1 MFIFY
6 KNNDIERNR
15 KVDTNMTIQINKAE
29 IVKTL
34 QLLTK
39 NKPGAVVEIRLLPRK
54 GKGIVAGY
62 FDSYSFNS
70 VPDKLNHYL
79 NRGEYNCYVTMN
91 ALHDGLLSRYYRR
104 FEQYPLTTTTD
115 SEVLSYHWI
124 MMDFDPVRPAG
135 INATAEE
142 QQSAVLLAA
151 VVKEYCLKELDMDE
165 PIECISGN
173 GVHHLYPFDMPVNA
187 ESISIVKNLLIDLAK
202 RFNNERCTV
211 DTTNFNPSRI
221 TKLYGTVA
229 GKGDNTPS
237 RPHRLAEIK
246 VVPTALEVNHE

>member
-1 MFIFY
+1 
-6 KNNDIERNR
+6 
-15 KVDTNMTIQINKAE
+15 MTIAINNAE

-39 NKPGAVVEIRLLPRK
+39 NEPGAVVEIRLLPRK
-54 GKGIVAGY
+54 GKSIVAGY
-62 FDSYSFNS
+62 FDSSSFNS
-70 VPDKLNHYL
+70 VPNKLSPYL
-79 NRGEYNCYVTMN
+79 NRGEHNIYVSMN
-91 ALHDGLLSRYYRR
+91 AVHQGLLSRYYRR
-104 FEQYPLTTTTD
+104 FEQYPSKTTTD
-115 SEVLSYHWI
+115 GEILRYRWI
-124 MMDFDPVRPAG
+124 LLDFDPVRPSG

-142 QQSAVLLAA
+142 QQTAILLAA
-151 VVKEYCLKELDMDE
+151 VVKEYCLKELDMED